1 MKYINTIL
9 LMMVASTALCGELK
23 NESGDSQFFNKAYNE
38 GDETPKGKGSVS
50 ELPTLGSKIIKH
62 DSFIKSEKIESF
74 ITEQSARIGDKY
86 GSSQLSRKDNARQ
99 KELDYWQELAENELR
114 GLAESSINEKAS
126 SFMSSFGTAEFN
138 IGFSKN
144 YSIAQFSSDILIP
157 IEKTAESIRYVQVG
171 VRNGSSGRGFFNVG
185 GGERFFHDGF
195 LLGVNTFLDYDY
207 KRDHA
212 RASLGGE
219 YFSDLIT
226 VSSNAYVPLTGWKS
240 SPDVIDYLEKPS
252 YGADIRVDGYLPWN
266 PKIGLKGV
274 GEYYSGNEVDILFN
288 GTRVKNPYAITLGV
302 NYTPIPLL
310 TFAVNH
316 TEAKNNQSATSV
328 EAKLNWRI
336 GSSWQEMIEPQK
348 VANMRSLDSLA
359 MGLVN
364 RNNQIVLKYK
374 KDESVLKVTLPDS
387 LQVKEFDSFVL
398 IPDVQGIH
406 KSRQYVWSGDIL
418 KQVDNIYS
426 SQLYVPRA
434 PAYIKDNDNI
444 YYISLLVTDSNKNVR
459 EASTR
464 IRVIQDESI
473 VPSMKLKDKYVKLR
487 RGDVYSIDWS
497 VIDPRNEDCKN
508 GCDKTY
514 EKNIVELIF
523 PERVLHIGQNFD
535 FTAIDLS
542 GGDDIQVKIT
552 LPSGHIVED
561 TMKIEIDDS
570 PRLREIDVMLIEETT
585 GMLNAPIVNS
595 ITLKAKVLCNGS
607 VCDQNVIS
615 KYNYLWMRKNAFSD
629 SDWQDVLLTEDN
641 TYTPTKGPNGGDQ
654 GYIFKVKLV
663 EKSNA

>member
-1 MKYINTIL
+1 
-9 LMMVASTALCGELK
+9 
-23 NESGDSQFFNKAYNE
+23 
-38 GDETPKGKGSVS
+38 
-50 ELPTLGSKIIKH
+50 
-62 DSFIKSEKIESF
+62 
-74 ITEQSARIGDKY
+74 
-86 GSSQLSRKDNARQ
+86 
-99 KELDYWQELAENELR
+99 
-114 GLAESSINEKAS
+114 
-126 SFMSSFGTAEFN
+126 
-138 IGFSKN
+138 
-144 YSIAQFSSDILIP
+144 
-157 IEKTAESIRYVQVG
+157 
-171 VRNGSSGRGFFNVG
+171 
-185 GGERFFHDGF
+185 
-195 LLGVNTFLDYDY
+195 
-207 KRDHA
+207 
-212 RASLGGE
+212 
-219 YFSDLIT
+219 
-226 VSSNAYVPLTGWKS
+226 
-240 SPDVIDYLEKPS
+240 
-252 YGADIRVDGYLPWN
+252 
-266 PKIGLKGV
+266 
-274 GEYYSGNEVDILFN
+274 
-288 GTRVKNPYAITLGV
+288 
-302 NYTPIPLL
+302 
-310 TFAVNH
+310 
-316 TEAKNNQSATSV
+316 
-328 EAKLNWRI
+328 
-336 GSSWQEMIEPQK
+336 
-348 VANMRSLDSLA
+348 